1 MIFSITKIT
10 NGFLLEKNDSGKY
23 SYYKNLTDV
32 SIEITTC
39 ISDYEDTLKRVEEN

>member
-1 MIFSITKIT
+1 MRFWIENIE
-10 NGFLLEKNDSGKY
+10 NGFLLEKNNNGKFF
-23 SYYKNLTDV
+23 YYKNLTEV